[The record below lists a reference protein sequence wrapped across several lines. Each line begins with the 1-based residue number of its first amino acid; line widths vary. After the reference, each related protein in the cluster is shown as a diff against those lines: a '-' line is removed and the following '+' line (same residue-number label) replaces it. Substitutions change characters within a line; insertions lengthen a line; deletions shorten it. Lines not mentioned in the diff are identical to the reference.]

1 MKKKNIKYTI
11 LKISYTLFK
20 QFGYHNVSVL
30 QICQACQI
38 TKPTFYKH
46 MKSKENILNY
56 YFQSIDNY
64 IPDEWY
70 CYRDVTNYWKHIE
83 TGFLYLVD
91 HIQSVGLNLYTENFI
106 ANLKNET
113 QSLLEVRTF
122 HDTICDLIEAG
133 QQAKQ
138 ILNPASSED
147 LYQIAMRLFSG
158 YGAYWCMI
166 QGKDDLKD
174 EFIQG
179 LAASFCVNEEESH
192 D

>member
-11 LKISYTLFK
+11 LKTSYALFK
-20 QFGYHNVSVL
+20 QYGYHNVSVL

-38 TKPTFYKH
+38 SKPTFYKH
-46 MKSKENILNY
+46 LKSKENILNY
-56 YFQSIDNY
+56 YFKSIDTY

-70 CYRDVTNYWKHIE
+70 RYKDVTNYWNHI
-83 TGFLYLVD
+83 TKGFLYLID
-91 HIQSVGLNLYTENFI
+91 HIQLVGLDLYTENFVV
-106 ANLKNET
+106 NLKNET
-113 QSLLEVRTF
+113 QSLIEVRAF

-133 QQAKQ
+133 QQAGQ
-138 ILNPASSED
+138 ILNPASSEE
-147 LYQIAMRLFSG
+147 LYQIAMRILSG

-166 QGKDDLKD
+166 QGKNDLKD

-179 LAASFCVNEEESH
+179 LSASFFVNEEVCH

>member
-11 LKISYTLFK
+11 LKTSYALF
-20 QFGYHNVSVL
+20 QQYGYHNVSVL

-38 TKPTFYKH
+38 SKPTFYKH
-46 MKSKENILNY
+46 LKSKENILNY
-56 YFQSIDNY
+56 YFKSIDTY

-70 CYRDVTNYWKHIE
+70 RYTDVTNYWNHI
-83 TGFLYLVD
+83 TKGFLYLID
-91 HIQSVGLNLYTENFI
+91 HIQLVGIDLYTENFI
-106 ANLKNET
+106 VNLKNET
-113 QSLLEVRTF
+113 QTLIEVRAF

-133 QQAKQ
+133 QQAGQ
-138 ILNPASSED
+138 ILNPASSEE
-147 LYQIAMRLFSG
+147 LYQIAMRLLSG

-166 QGKDDLKD
+166 QGKNDLKD

-179 LAASFCVNEEESH
+179 LSASFFVNEEVCH